1 MIWVGAGIIVHGL
14 EVYGAHSVGQAIHSA
29 VEAAAHSLPS
39 AAGPAKW
46 AVIAFLSGVFGVL
59 VGAVSVP
66 VIGFAVAPVWQLVK
80 ESFYKS
86 EG

>member
-1 MIWVGAGIIVHGL
+1 MIWVGGGIIVHGL
-14 EVYGAHSVGQAIHSA
+14 DVYGVHSVGQAIHSA
-29 VEAAAHSLPS
+29 AEAAAHALPS

-46 AVIAFLSGVFGVL
+46 AVIAFLSGVVGVL

-66 VIGFAVAPVWQLVK
+66 VIGFAVAPAWKLVK